1 MQGDATLSMRRN
13 LFHYHFT
20 SWPDFGVP
28 KSPSGMLK
36 FMRKIKH
43 GSPTGYGAVVV
54 HCRWIGFELF
64 RGWPTRVVAMKWDEA
79 KGPDSSFKFSSV
91 RC

>member
-1 MQGDATLSMRRN
+1 MRGDATLSMRRN
-13 LFHYHFT
+13 LMHYHFT

-43 GSPTGYGAVVV
+43 GSPTGYGAIVV
-54 HCRWIGFELF
+54 HCRYENLTYLWNLCGFKARFIETKQ
-64 RGWPTRVVAMKWDEA
+64 RKPTKYTLTLW
-79 KGPDSSFKFSSV
+79 FT
-91 RC
+91 

>member
-1 MQGDATLSMRRN
+1 MINDHHFSQVRGETTLSMRRN
-13 LFHYHFT
+13 LVQYHFT

-43 GSPTGYGAVVV
+43 GSPTGYGAIVV
-54 HCRWIGFELF
+54 HCRC
-64 RGWPTRVVAMKWDEA
+64 V
-79 KGPDSSFKFSSV
+79 
-91 RC
+91 